1 MSEELLK
8 AIIQL
13 FAIVAKE
20 RITED
25 ERTKIKEFLALHLNQ
40 EAIKYYLNLFD
51 QFCQENNRMPS
62 GEIASVSADEET
74 LRFVDD
80 WSQIMQIS
88 KKVNQALTMQQK
100 AVLVVKIIE
109 LVFADNH
116 ISERQE
122 NLIFYIG
129 EALKIPLKDLQA
141 MRSFVIGQD
150 IEELASRNILIIDEG
165 SDNFDYPGPRI
176 TEKNLTGL
184 IAVLRLPDIE
194 TYFIKY
200 LGISSLYLNSVPLK
214 SRKVD
219 VFPTGSTIRGSKVET
234 IYYSD
239 IVGKFLYE
247 ETDTEVS
254 MIAEHIF
261 YHFKSGRAG
270 LQNIN
275 IAERGGKLVGI
286 MGGSGSGKSTL
297 LSVLN
302 GSEKPSSGRVL
313 INGIN
318 IHEEPDKVQGV
329 IGFIPQDDLLMEDLT
344 VFENLYF
351 AAELCF
357 GHYTKEQITIL
368 VEKVLQNLG
377 LSEIRDLKVGN
388 PLNKTISGG
397 QRKRLNIGLE
407 LLREPYVL
415 FVDEP
420 TSGLSSRDSENIMD
434 LLKELALRGK
444 MIFVVIHQPSSDIFK
459 MFDTLVILDLGGFQ
473 IYYGNPVESVNYFQ
487 DVINAANKAPGEC
500 PECGNINPEQVFN
513 IIETR
518 VVNEFGRFTS
528 TRKISPGQWYQ
539 YFKKNIKIPKIEQ
552 AKESLNVTQQI
563 PSRFKQLSVY
573 TVRDVLAKLANEQ
586 YIIVNLLLAPVLA
599 LFIAYFTK
607 YYDAL
612 GVENPKYVF
621 FYNNNIPVYFFM
633 SVVVALFVGLIVS
646 AEEIFKDRK
655 ILRRERFL
663 HLSRGSYLLSKVVI
677 LFTLSALQTI
687 SFILVG
693 NLILDIPISE
703 IRYWL
708 ILFSCSCFANIL
720 GLNISSAFDSA
731 VTIYILIP
739 ILIIPQLLLS
749 GVVISFDKFNPKVGK
764 PNGVPM
770 MGEFMASRWAFEAY
784 MVTQFKDNP
793 FERQFYEDDKKEAIA
808 EYKRVYYIPA
818 LESRLAKVLNS
829 PNQWRDTRED
839 NPVKKNLDLLRSEIN
854 HELELIGDNKFPEVE
869 LLQVGKFD
877 SAVYQKTSQFLSV
890 LKKYYNLRL
899 SNAVK
904 DREAKIGR
912 MTNTPEKLAAFN
924 AARLRYSNESVMRM
938 VENSNDPSRI
948 VEWRGQLVQK
958 VYPIYFDE
966 HRPSNQF
973 DFTANFYSPNKHFM
987 GRIFDTFYFNISMI
1001 WFMVIVLYVVL
1012 YFEGLSK
1019 LVNSVAMWQ
1028 KYRRRKKMEH

>member
-25 ERTKIKEFLALHLNQ
+25 ERAKIKEFLSLHLNQ
-40 EAIKYYLNLFD
+40 EATKYYLSLFD
-51 QFCQENNRMPS
+51 KFCEENNRVLS
-62 GEIASVSADEET
+62 NELANVDVET
-74 LRFVDD
+74 LQFVDD
-80 WSQIMQIS
+80 WAQIMQIS

-109 LVFADNH
+109 LVFADGE
-116 ISERQE
+116 ISERQG

-129 EALKIPLKDLQA
+129 EALKIPIKDLRA
-141 MRSFVIGQD
+141 MRSFVLGQD
-150 IEELASRNILIIDEG
+150 IEELASKNILIIDEG
-165 SDNFDYPGPRI
+165 SDNFNYPGPRI
-176 TEKNLTGL
+176 AEKNLTGL
-184 IAVLRLPDIE
+184 IAILRLSDIE

-200 LGISSLYLNSVPLK
+200 LGISLLYLNSVPLK

-219 VFPTGSTIRGSKVET
+219 VFPTGSTIRGSKIDT

-247 ETDTEVS
+247 ESDTEVS
-254 MIAEHIF
+254 LVAEHVF

-270 LQNIN
+270 LQNVN
-275 IAERGGKLVGI
+275 LAEKGGKLIGI

-313 INGIN
+313 INGTN
-318 IHEEPDKVQGV
+318 IHEHPEKMEGV
-329 IGFIPQDDLLMEDLT
+329 IGFIPQDDLLMDDLT
-344 VFENLYF
+344 VFENLYY
-351 AAELCF
+351 AARLCF
-357 GHYTKEQITIL
+357 GHYTKEQIATL
-368 VEKVLQNLG
+368 VEKVLLNLG
-377 LSEIRDLKVGN
+377 LSEIRNLKVGD

-459 MFDTLVILDLGGFQ
+459 MFDTLIILDVGGFQ

-487 DVINAANKAPGEC
+487 DIVNAANKVPGAC

-518 VVNEFGRFTS
+518 VVNEFGRFTL

-539 YFKKNIKIPKIEQ
+539 YFKKSIKIPKVDQVEDVLEVAQ
-552 AKESLNVTQQI
+552 KI
-563 PSRFKQLSVY
+563 PSRAKQLSVFII
-573 TVRDVLAKLANEQ
+573 RDVLAKLSNKQ
-586 YIIVNLLLAPVLA
+586 YMLVNLLLAPVLA
-599 LFIAYFTK
+599 SFIAYFVK
-607 YYDAL
+607 YYDAV
-612 GVENPKYVF
+612 GVENPQYIF
-621 FYNNNIPVYFFM
+621 FYNYNIPVYFFM

-655 ILRRERFL
+655 ILKREKYL
-663 HLSRGSYLLSKVVI
+663 NLSRASYLFSKIII
-677 LFTLSALQTI
+677 LFSLSAFQTLT
-687 SFILVG
+687 FIVIG
-693 NLILDIPISE
+693 NLIIGIPLTE
-703 IRYWL
+703 MRYWL
-708 ILFSCSCFANIL
+708 ILFSCACFANVL

-731 VTIYILIP
+731 VTIYIIIP

-749 GVVISFDKFNPKVGK
+749 GVVISFDKFNPTVGK
-764 PNGVPM
+764 PNGVPF
-770 MGEFMASRWAFEAY
+770 MGELMASRWAFEAY

-793 FERQFYEDDKKEAIA
+793 FERQFYDDDKKEANA
-808 EYKRVYYIPA
+808 QYKKIYYIPA
-818 LESRLAKVLNS
+818 LESKLAVVYSKPS
-829 PNQWRDTRED
+829 RWSDSREN
-839 NPVKKNLDLLRSEIN
+839 NPIGSTLKLLQNEIRR
-854 HELELIGDNKFPEVE
+854 ELKIVGPERFPQVE
-869 LLQVGKFD
+869 LLTVGKFD
-877 SAVYQKTSQFLSV
+877 SAVYKSTSRFLA
-890 LKKYYNLRL
+890 LLREYYSLRL
-899 SNAVK
+899 NNATKKKQAQV
-904 DREAKIGR
+904 DS

-924 AARLRYSNESVMRM
+924 QFRMQYTNESVTRM
-938 VENSNDPSRI
+938 VENSNESSRI
-948 VEWRGQLVQK
+948 VEWKGQLVQK
-958 VYPIYFDE
+958 IYPIYIDE
-966 HRPSNQF
+966 HRPKNFF
-973 DFTANFYSPNKHFM
+973 DFTSNFYTPSKYFM
-987 GRIFDTFYFNISMI
+987 GRTFDTYYFNVAMI
-1001 WFMVIVLYVVL
+1001 WFMVIILSLTL
-1012 YFEGLSK
+1012 YFDLLSK
-1019 LVNSVAMWQ
+1019 VVNSVAMWQ
-1028 KYRRRKKMEH
+1028 KYRRKKKIEF